1 MIKTITREDIK
12 QKYDNRDSIIVVEAL
27 PEKYYDSGHLP
38 GAINIPHTEIRE
50 NAARLLP
57 DKNASIIV
65 YCANTECRNSSLAA
79 RELDELGYLNVFEY
93 VEGKKDWLEAGLPVE
108 KPATDS

>member
-12 QKYDNRDSIIVVEAL
+12 QKYDNRDSMIVVEAL

-65 YCANTECRNSSLAA
+65 YCANTKCRNSRLAA
-79 RELDELGYLNVFEY
+79 KELDELGYMNVFEY
-93 VEGKKDWLEAGLPVE
+93 VEGKKDWLEADLPVE
-108 KPATDS
+108 KTLP